1 MKVLKE
7 NQIGNATTGS
17 SLKGHIRCTYQEL
30 IKVLGEPTYPNP
42 SGDNKVQKEW
52 VIQFNGNVYTIYDW
66 KTYDSDYTI
75 NILNEFHVG
84 GTQYAGD
91 LILELEKLV
100 G

>member
-1 MKVLKE
+1 MKVLNE
-7 NQIGNATTGS
+7 NQVGNVTIGS
-17 SLKGHIRCTYQEL
+17 SLKGYINCTYQEL
-30 IKVLGEPTYPNP
+30 VKVLGEPTYPNP

-91 LILELEKLV
+91 FISELEKLV